1 MTRFTTPLSRAAHSL
16 HSRSRSPRNVLG
28 IALALFATF
37 GAITAVAA
45 LVPETTPA
53 SASAETAQVSTAT
66 GTSTGTAAATS
77 ATPASA
83 DSAPASSTAEADD
96 DDSQSESEASA
107 TSSATGSAAARAAA
121 NANPSAHA
129 TKAMPHSNGHGC
141 DDIIHAED
149 RTPTPGGPVG
159 CTVGA
164 SGDHRQNGK
173 TATATPTAASPS
185 ATGTVS
191 ASATK
196 ADPHSNGHGC
206 DDIIHAEGRTPGPG
220 GPVGCT
226 VGNSGDH
233 RQNGAHGAATATET
247 ATASGTGSPGS
258 TAASGRPGN
267 SGKKAK

>member
-1 MTRFTTPLSRAAHSL
+1 MTRFTRPLSRAAHSL

-45 LVPETTPA
+45 LVPETIA
-53 SASAETAQVSTAT
+53 ATAT
-66 GTSTGTAAATS
+66 GAAASETSTSAAS
-77 ATPASA
+77 AT
-83 DSAPASSTAEADD
+83 ASSTADADD
-96 DDSQSESEASA
+96 EDSDSESEASA
-107 TSSATGSAAARAAA
+107 TANATGSAAA
-121 NANPSAHA
+121 NASPSASA
-129 TKAMPHSNGHGC
+129 TKADPHSNGHGC
-141 DDIIHAED
+141 DDIIHAAD

-159 CTVGA
+159 CAVGE
-164 SGDHRQNGK
+164 SEGHRQNGK
-173 TATATPTAASPS
+173 TATAASTS
-185 ATGTVS
+185 AATGATSTTS

-206 DDIIHAEGRTPGPG
+206 DDIIHAEDRTPAPG

-233 RQNGAHGAATATET
+233 RQNGAHGAATASET
-247 ATASGTGSPGS
+247 ATASGTGSAGS

-267 SGKKAK
+267 SDHSGKKAK